1 MITSLTPPTINFPVI
16 KPNTHIR
23 FAVLPKY
30 HKLKFRRLAIR
41 RGLLVTKNI
50 ITKKSAFFFF
60 YYFLFIT
67 LYNNKVQ
74 VLLHINTIHQ

>member
-50 ITKKSAFFFF
+50 ITKKISI
-60 YYFLFIT
+60 FLFLLLFIH
-67 LYNNKVQ
+67 NFVQ
-74 VLLHINTIHQ
+74 QQGSGLVAY